1 MGFSNQERINAN
13 TKALQANV
21 IDANSIAQWYESRNQ
36 FAFLLNGNK
45 ILTQLSSVPSASSL
59 SAARTNA
66 SNNPTIISDLSQTGS
81 AIRLTAV
88 AGTNST
94 TYIAYS
100 TYNDASSAVLDNWI
114 QPQLISQSN
123 GAPSIGY
130 SIILYDGDPATTG
143 VEVTT
148 TDGTTGTGQTKT
160 VGWIWNYAT
169 GILLLAEDFKSSVSD
184 PYVLG
189 FRYIGTNA
197 NDAAAGTTVTFTA
210 DETISAGDLIR
221 FVTSSDSGLTAG
233 RVIKSSATTE
243 NDADCIGVAKTGGN
257 QGDTITASTTGNA
270 SISFSSP
277 PSSSSN
283 GSTVFLSTTSGL
295 ASLVAPSGSGETVV
309 RIGKLFG
316 ADGSSSAPNCTLN
329 IETIITLG

>member
-1 MGFSNQERINAN
+1 MGFSNQKRINAN

-59 SAARTNA
+59 SVARSNA
-66 SNNPTIISDLSQTGS
+66 SSSPTIISDLSQTTS
-81 AIRLTAV
+81 AVRLTAV

-100 TYNDASSAVLDNWI
+100 TYNDASSSVLDNWI

-130 SIILYDGDPATTG
+130 SIILYDGDPNTTG

-184 PYVLG
+184 PYVMG
-189 FRYIGTNA
+189 FRYIGSNA
-197 NDAAAGTTVTFTA
+197 NDSSSGNTLVFTA
-210 DETISAGDLIR
+210 DETIASGDLVR

-243 NDADCIGVAKTGGN
+243 NDADCIGVAETGGN
-257 QGDTITASTTGNA
+257 QGDTINVATSGRAA
-270 SISFSSP
+270 IAFSSP

-283 GSTVFLSTTSGL
+283 GSTVFLSTTDGT
-295 ASLVAPSGSGETVV
+295 ASLVAPTGTGETVV
-309 RIGKLFG
+309 KI
-316 ADGSSSAPNCTLN
+316 
-329 IETIITLG
+329 